1 MKQTDNLDTNFSRND
16 PSVLQALSAKYRFII
31 WYIYVKKRKNETQN
45 DLPGGLKLAEIEDR
59 SCLNFEL
66 VGLCKARLQVAE
78 NKIKKK
84 RKQKFDSFVQQRAKL
99 HSSPLPHR
107 YVFVCR
113 SRAQQLYLPDSIPR
127 LRATQ
132 PATHFDSIPCI
143 PYSFSRGSR

>member
-59 SCLNFEL
+59 SCHLNFEL

-84 RKQKFDSFVQQRAKL
+84 KRKQKFDSFVQQRAKL
-99 HSSPLPHR
+99 HSSPLSP
-107 YVFVCR
+107 
-113 SRAQQLYLPDSIPR
+113 SICIRMPVASATALFTRFHSAPPR
-127 LRATQ
+127 HATCH
-132 PATHFDSIPCI
+132 AF
-143 PYSFSRGSR
+143 